1 VPELSPEELAEILA
15 KLDAV
20 VQQAQELQAQIK
32 ARMADENRRDRLV
45 SSWSDRRGR
54 PERRKRQRA

>member
-1 VPELSPEELAEILA
+1 VPELSPEALAEILA

-32 ARMADENRRDRLV
+32 ARMAEENRRDRVV
-45 SSWSDRRGR
+45 SSWPDRRGR
-54 PERRKRQRA
+54 PERRKRPRE